1 MEPVAVPAGEGDL
14 AVAAK
19 FALESID
26 GPGAKSSA
34 AAELDGD
41 RSDSS
46 SAGSSSSEDDDD
58 DGSDDDDGEM
68 VRPSTEGAE
77 YEFSDGEDADGANR
91 VKPPNYP
98 AIIRDGD
105 DSSEWSDSSDEEVE
119 ELDMANMPR
128 WLEDIKNGVDRDL
141 DDDAC
146 HAEPPRTKNEIPAEQ
161 RPAPPPPPPIGA
173 DEAIVPIGDVI
184 SVVGDTVVV
193 QSLPNT
199 PPLDEESVLCL
210 DTRLGL
216 GAVEEVFGPVASPL
230 YALRVPKS
238 RGGGSAEGGG
248 VAEGAAEGAAEGTA
262 EGAEVAIASDV
273 KVGARVYVVEGRS
286 RVIETK
292 GLYTKGYDN
301 SGQNDE
307 EVDDD
312 EDYSDDEKE
321 AEAKK
326 KRKQKKRGADGVG
339 KGGGAVRDGGL
350 AAAAAAAGGTGTG
363 VGTHQHRHRFQPKV
377 PPAAQLAH
385 MGIGGPHQQHQHQ
398 PGFAPQQP
406 PMMMQTPAGMVPVMP
421 VGQPGGY
428 VQTPRGLVQMVP
440 TMVHPP
446 QPPRAPGQSY
456 YQAPGQS
463 YYQAPGQTNP
473 PPPPQ

>member
-1 MEPVAVPAGEGDL
+1 MPAGEGDL

-19 FALESID
+19 FALESIN
-26 GPGAKSSA
+26 GAGAESSA
-34 AAELDGD
+34 AAERNGD
-41 RSDSS
+41 RSESS

-58 DGSDDDDGEM
+58 DGSDDDDGEA

-91 VKPPNYP
+91 VKPTNYP

-105 DSSEWSDSSDEEVE
+105 DSSEWSDSSDEDVE

-146 HAEPPRTKNEIPAEQ
+146 HAEPPRTKNEIPEEQ
-161 RPAPPPPPPIGA
+161 LPAPPPPPPIGA

-199 PPLDEESVLCL
+199 PPLDEESILCL
-210 DTRLGL
+210 DTRRGL

-248 VAEGAAEGAAEGTA
+248 GAEGAAEGAAEGV
-262 EGAEVAIASDV
+262 EVAIASDV
-273 KVGARVYVVEGRS
+273 NVGARVYVVEGRS

-312 EDYSDDEKE
+312 DDYSDDEKE

-339 KGGGAVRDGGL
+339 KAGGAVRDGGL
-350 AAAAAAAGGTGTG
+350 AAAAAAAGTGTGTG
-363 VGTHQHRHRFQPKV
+363 AHHHHRHRFQPKV

-385 MGIGGPHQQHQHQ
+385 MGIVGHQHQHQHQ

-406 PMMMQTPAGMVPVMP
+406 PMMMQTPAGMVPVMH
-421 VGQPGGY
+421 QPGGY
-428 VQTPRGLVQMVP
+428 VQTPQGLVQMVP
-440 TMVHPP
+440 MMVQPP
-446 QPPRAPGQSY
+446 QPPRAQ
-456 YQAPGQS
+456 GQS